1 MSAKYKGAFCEAKV
15 RSVIKEVKCRITF
28 KGGLGSCTLSD
39 EAIKPIDDQ
48 PIVQGVTVKAKHPDK
63 QEYLDAI
70 INQIKVRIRSV
81 SLPEILLEPRIRL
94 KPKEI
99 QIVNCACVLYSIGP
113 E

>member
-1 MSAKYKGAFCEAKV
+1 M
-15 RSVIKEVKCRITF
+15 
-28 KGGLGSCTLSD
+28 GSCTLSD

-81 SLPEILLEPRIRL
+81 SFPEILLG
-94 KPKEI
+94 PKSKEF
-99 QIVNCACVLYSIGP
+99 QIVDCACVLYSIGP

>member
-1 MSAKYKGAFCEAKV
+1 M
-15 RSVIKEVKCRITF
+15 
-28 KGGLGSCTLSD
+28 GSCTLSD

-81 SLPEILLEPRIRL
+81 SLPEILLEPR

>member
-1 MSAKYKGAFCEAKV
+1 M
-15 RSVIKEVKCRITF
+15 
-28 KGGLGSCTLSD
+28 GSCTLSD

-81 SLPEILLEPRIRL
+81 SFPEIYKIFVLNRKSSKLLIVHAFY
-94 KPKEI
+94 I
-99 QIVNCACVLYSIGP
+99 Q
-113 E
+113 